1 MLAVALALVA
11 VAASPSP
18 TIIDPTDGNHTE
30 CAMRRLGYERGL
42 QLQPHRAPLIELF
55 DALEL
60 NSLCGDSR
68 PTRATRM
75 YERVRS
81 QAVDAFHVC
90 ASESTQ
96 LNGCHSD
103 EADDV
108 PCRSGASNFV
118 LRWVMRLSYHATGR
132 GGGAAGLPSQLG
144 NALQL

>member
-1 MLAVALALVA
+1 MVFMLAVALDLVA
-11 VAASPSP
+11 VTASPSP

-30 CAMRRLGYERGL
+30 CAMRRLGYEKGL

-60 NSLCGDSR
+60 NSLCGDPR

-81 QAVDAFHVC
+81 PAVDAFHVC

-103 EADDV
+103 EV
-108 PCRSGASNFV
+108 PCRSGGCASFRHIEPAARGL
-118 LRWVMRLSYHATGR
+118 LRDKLRRITHRRT
-132 GGGAAGLPSQLG
+132 
-144 NALQL
+144 